1 MRRVSLLFIAPVLL
15 VLGCVRP
22 EVDAFRQRPTP
33 VRVTVTLPTR
43 LEDREGFQK
52 EYASALRARLSTRL
66 VVVPEGV
73 KPPVGTAELQVDI
86 HEISPGSG
94 SPSPAAIGLATGVTV
109 GALSAASGNRG
120 WGVMDGLFWGLWVG
134 GSVAAHQEREHHR
147 LGYQPQAVRAEV
159 RLLQPGNPEPLWV
172 DSIEPREVVEAM
184 DPLPRGYRDD
194 DGRIREEEAKGFARV
209 VVQKLSTYFQLTRF
223 SEQRFYGDS
232 APRRGEVLAPSPVE
246 PPSPPPTEPPPPPP
260 TNPPPPPT
268 NPPPPPP
275 PPPTNPPPPINP
287 QPPSPDNPPSPPPT
301 NPQLPPPLNPPPP
314 PPPPRP

>member
-1 MRRVSLLFIAPVLL
+1 LFIAPVLL
-15 VLGCVRP
+15 VIGCVRP

-33 VRVTVTLPTR
+33 VRVTVTLPSR
-43 LEDREGFQK
+43 LADREAFQK
-52 EYASALRARLSTRL
+52 EYAAALRARLSTRL

-73 KPPVGTAELQVDI
+73 KPPVGTSELQVDI
-86 HEISPGSG
+86 QEISPGPG
-94 SPSPAAIGLATGVTV
+94 SPSPAAVGLATGVTV

-134 GSVAAHQEREHHR
+134 GSVAAHQERVQHR

-172 DSIEPREVVEAM
+172 ESIEPREVVEAM

-209 VVQKLSTYFQLTRF
+209 VVQKLSMYFHLTRF

-232 APRRGEVLAPSPVE
+232 GFKRGETSASDPVE
-246 PPSPPPTEPPPPPP
+246 PPSPPPTNPPPPPPTIPPPPPP
-260 TNPPPPPT
+260 TNPQPPSPTNPEPPPPT

-275 PPPTNPPPPINP
+275 TI
-287 QPPSPDNPPSPPPT
+287 
-301 NPQLPPPLNPPPP
+301 PPPP
-314 PPPPRP
+314 PPPPRPKRRPASSIVPGAAPR